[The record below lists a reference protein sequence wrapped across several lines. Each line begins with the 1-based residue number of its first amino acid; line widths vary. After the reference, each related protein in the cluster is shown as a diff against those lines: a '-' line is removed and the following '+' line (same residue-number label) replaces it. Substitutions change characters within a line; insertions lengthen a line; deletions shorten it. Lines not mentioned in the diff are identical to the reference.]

1 MGSKATGM
9 LLAIWSLAILTGLA
23 GACGPAAA
31 PLEQQAQAS
40 ATNEPT
46 ATVVD
51 VSTETAHASII
62 YERTGGFAGI
72 TERWMIYLDGRV
84 ISGEGREYAAEPEKV
99 GALLSAIEQSGFIEW
114 QAARGLPGACR
125 DCFIHSITLAA
136 EGRLK
141 TISAV
146 DGSNDA
152 PEEFWELVDS
162 IRRFLSAVS
171 G

>member
-1 MGSKATGM
+1 MRSKATWR
-9 LLAIWSLAILTGLA
+9 LLTVWSLAILGGPA
-23 GACGPAAA
+23 GACGPAPA
-31 PLEQQAQAS
+31 PLEPQAQAS

-51 VSTETAHASII
+51 GIKEAADASII

-84 ISGEGREYAAEPEKV
+84 LTGEGAEYSTEPEKV
-99 GALLSAIEQSGFIEW
+99 EALLSAIEQSGFFEW
-114 QAARGLPGACR
+114 RQARGLPGACR
-125 DCFIHSITLAA
+125 DCFVHSITLAA

-141 TISAV
+141 TISAT
-146 DGSNDA
+146 DGSSDV

-162 IRRFLSAVS
+162 IRRFLTAVA